1 MDMTFKQCS
10 AIKPDGHQCQR
21 TAKKGDYCHS
31 HRCCKPKID
40 YSHLDPEK
48 DLNLEGYTG
57 LAVGFCSDCGHTF
70 TFRGA
75 CPAACDNCLSLR
87 ALIENRISEALAA
100 VPGGLSREKLF
111 KDLEQFGI
119 EAPITEAA
127 RLRMHADGRL
137 VDVDVDREEKLD
149 RTEGAPA

>member
-1 MDMTFKQCS
+1 MTFKQCS

-21 TAKKGDYCHS
+21 TAKEGDYCHS
-31 HRCCKPKID
+31 HRRCKPKVD

-57 LAVGFCSDCGHTF
+57 LAVGFCADCSHTF
-70 TFRGA
+70 TFQGA
-75 CPAACDNCLSLR
+75 CPSACDSCLNLR
-87 ALIENRISEALAA
+87 TLIEGRITELLTSSGA
-100 VPGGLSREKLF
+100 VGLSRDELF

-137 VDVDVDREEKLD
+137 VYVDVDR
-149 RTEGAPA
+149 